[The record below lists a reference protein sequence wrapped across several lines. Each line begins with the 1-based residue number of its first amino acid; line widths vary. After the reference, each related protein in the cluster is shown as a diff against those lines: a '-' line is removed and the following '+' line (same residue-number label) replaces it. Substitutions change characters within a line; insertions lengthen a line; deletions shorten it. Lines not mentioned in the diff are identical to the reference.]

1 MPPLFSV
8 LCSVK
13 NRASLIRR
21 CVESVLAQD
30 DPAVDVVV
38 QDGASTDG
46 TLEILREYGD
56 RIHLVS
62 EPDAG
67 AGDGLFRAL
76 RRARGAFWGSCLSD
90 EQLVPDAVS
99 WARRTFAEHPELGG
113 IYGYAEGVDR
123 EGARLSRQD
132 AGEFSLE
139 DLLTYRQLPPFVAS
153 FFRMDSYRQLG
164 LWDYTGGG
172 ELDLWF
178 RFAVRFPIRRF
189 PKLVAYYGIDR
200 SALSNQ
206 AAIYRAERNPRLEA
220 LWRLFHDDPAAHPYR
235 HLEARATAG
244 YFLRFAGMFVRNAD
258 WDLARES
265 YHQARTHWPACAAD
279 WLQDGRVCLTSLQDR
294 LGARLSHASLGAC
307 SHFSDTLRASSAA
320 DPTRLGLIAAHL
332 QSPSRES
339 CAEALRFL
347 PEEADELRTAWLQ
360 YTLEQPFN
368 VWTLLPSMGIRRVA
382 LFGGEG
388 WGLALHRQ
396 LEYAGVRCVAVID
409 NNASTRQAAMVPAP
423 YFSLPEYLAKGPAAQ
438 VVLSS
443 LQGDHDRDVLSALQG
458 DLDPAVPV
466 LSWKM
471 LFSLLAEQP
480 ADAKDTSLLACK
492 E

>member
-1 MPPLFSV
+1 MPPPLFSV

-13 NRASLIRR
+13 NRAPLIRR

-30 DPAVDVVV
+30 DPAVDFVV
-38 QDGASTDG
+38 QDAASTDG

-56 RIHLVS
+56 RIRLVS

-76 RRARGAFWGSCLSD
+76 RRARGEFWGSCLSD

-99 WARRTFAEHPELGG
+99 WARRTFAEHPALGG

-123 EGARLSRQD
+123 EGTSLSRQD
-132 AGEFSLE
+132 AGRFSLE
-139 DLLTYRQLPPFVAS
+139 DLLTYRLLPPFVAS
-153 FFRMDSYRQLG
+153 FFRMASYRQLG
-164 LWDYTGGG
+164 LWDDTGGG
-172 ELDLWF
+172 ELDLWL

-189 PKLVAYYGIDR
+189 PKLVASYGIDR

-206 AAIYRAERNPRLEA
+206 ATIYKAERAPRLEA
-220 LWRLFHDDPAAHPYR
+220 LRRLFHDDPAGRPFQ
-235 HLEARATAG
+235 HLEARAYAG

-258 WDLARES
+258 WDLAHES
-265 YHQARTHWPACAAD
+265 YHQARTHWPGCAAG
-279 WLQDGRVCLTSLQDR
+279 WLRDGRVRLMSLEHH
-294 LGARLSHASLGAC
+294 LKPFAL
-307 SHFSDTLRASSAA
+307 LRRVGQTAHASSAA
-320 DPTRLGLIAAHL
+320 DPPRLGRIAAHL
-332 QSPSRES
+332 QSPSRAS

-347 PEEADELRTAWLQ
+347 PDEAEQLRMAWLQ

-368 VWTLLPSMGIRRVA
+368 VWTLLPALGIRRVA

-396 LEYAGVRCVAVID
+396 LESSGVRCIAVID
-409 NNASTRQAAMVPAP
+409 NNASTRQAAMIPAP
-423 YFSLPEYLAKGPAAQ
+423 YLSLPEYLERGLAVDA
-438 VVLSS
+438 VLSS
-443 LQGDHDRDVLSALQG
+443 LQGDHDRDVLPALQ
-458 DLDPAVPV
+458 DALAAPV
-466 LSWKM
+466 VSWKM
-471 LFSLLAEQP
+471 LFAQLAEQP
-480 ADAKDTSLLACK
+480 ADVTPPDLLACQ

>member
-1 MPPLFSV
+1 VNPLPLFSV
-8 LCSVK
+8 LCSVR

-30 DPAVDVVV
+30 DPAVDIVV

-56 RIHLVS
+56 RIRLVS

-76 RRARGAFWGSCLSD
+76 RRARGEFWGSCLSD
-90 EQLVPDAVS
+90 EQLAPDAVS
-99 WARRTFAEHPELGG
+99 WARRTFAEHPDLGG

-139 DLLTYRQLPPFVAS
+139 HLLTYRQLPPFVAS

-178 RFAVRFPIRRF
+178 RFAVRFSIRRF
-189 PKLVAYYGIDR
+189 SKLVAHYGFDR
-200 SALSNQ
+200 STLSNQ
-206 AAIYRAERNPRLEA
+206 AAIYKSERGPRLEA
-220 LWRLFHDDPAAHPYR
+220 LRRLFHDDPAAQPYR
-235 HLEARATAG
+235 HLEARAVAG

-265 YHQARTHWPACAAD
+265 YHQARTHWPACAVD
-279 WLQDGRVCLTSLQDR
+279 WLPDGRARLTSLYDR
-294 LGARLSHASLGAC
+294 LVSSVADPARLGVV
-307 SHFSDTLRASSAA
+307 
-320 DPTRLGLIAAHL
+320 AAHL
-332 QSPSRES
+332 QSPSPES

-347 PEEADELRTAWLQ
+347 PEEAEQLRLAWLQ
-360 YTLEQPFN
+360 YTLERPFN
-368 VWTLLPSMGIRRVA
+368 VWTLLPAMGIRRVA

-388 WGLALHRQ
+388 WGLALYRQ
-396 LEYAGVRCVAVID
+396 LESAGIPCVAVID
-409 NNASTRQAAMVPAP
+409 NNASTRQAAMIPAP
-423 YFSLPEYLAKGPAAQ
+423 YVSLSEYLVRGLAVDA
-438 VVLSS
+438 VLAS

-458 DLDPAVPV
+458 ELGPAVPV
-466 LSWKM
+466 VSWKM
-471 LFSLLAEQP
+471 LFALLAEQA
-480 ADAKDTSLLACK
+480 ADVAHSDLLACQ